1 MGKLVFNPFTSK
13 LDYTSPDGYGA
24 TLPSNGTNG
33 DVFFNTSDST
43 LYVWSA
49 GSWLS
54 VGSGTPV
61 SHTGELIGTGAVWG
75 ITYSS

>member
-1 MGKLVFNPFTSK
+1 MSKIVFNPFTRN
-13 LDYTSPDGYGA
+13 LDYTSPDGYGSS
-24 TLPSNGTNG
+24 LPSSGTNG

-54 VGSGTPV
+54 VGSGTPPATPALLPFGMV
-61 SHTGELIGTGAVWG
+61 YIPQ
-75 ITYSS
+75 